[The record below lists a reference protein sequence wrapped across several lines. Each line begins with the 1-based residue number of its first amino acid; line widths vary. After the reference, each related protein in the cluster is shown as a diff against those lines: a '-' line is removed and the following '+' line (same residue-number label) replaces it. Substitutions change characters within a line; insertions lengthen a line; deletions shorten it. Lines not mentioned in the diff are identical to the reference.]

1 MEKIEL
7 KNGKKI
13 KLVGINDEVNLCD
26 LTFTCNGGVFVV
38 KDKFFE
44 TKDINEYGF
53 RIDNPTRFSTHLTTN
68 QYTTLTQKLMEQ
80 QKSFKAEFVPAGYYK
95 GQKEPLWNLTL
106 EFGYEDSQRV
116 PNVKVIDFGC
126 SYGTLKIDDIE
137 VDLSHSGGST
147 YDFTDTWCLA
157 GKNKYAAMKYL
168 VDLLTKRISLK
179 VA

>member
-44 TKDINEYGF
+44 TNNINEYGF

-116 PNVKVIDFGC
+116 PNVKVIDFGIA
-126 SYGTLKIDDIE
+126 K
-137 VDLSHSGGST
+137 
-147 YDFTDTWCLA
+147 A
-157 GKNKYAAMKYL
+157 KNKSSKTEAVK
-168 VDLLTKRISLK
+168 LK
-179 VA
+179 SCGQVHDQFYGKASALPCPSPPLPS